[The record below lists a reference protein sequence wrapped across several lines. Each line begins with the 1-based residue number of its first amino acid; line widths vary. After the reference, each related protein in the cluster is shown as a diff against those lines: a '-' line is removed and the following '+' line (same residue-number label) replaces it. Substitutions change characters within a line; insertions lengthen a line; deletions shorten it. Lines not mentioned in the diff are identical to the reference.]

1 MIRNNIPPYETI
13 DFYVIE
19 RNARTYFCD
28 FVEKIAGARCAII
41 GSQIWDSSIEVAHNY
56 IHVNIP
62 IDLDDCDD
70 DMQALIHVL
79 IIDSLSKILGIETP
93 SPGNSGSSNEFRWS
107 LEMKNVGSAFP
118 TTDFY
123 VTRR

>member
-1 MIRNNIPPYETI
+1 M
-13 DFYVIE
+13 
-19 RNARTYFCD
+19 
-28 FVEKIAGARCAII
+28 
-41 GSQIWDSSIEVAHNY
+41 
-56 IHVNIP
+56 NIP

-70 DMQALIHVL
+70 DTQALIHVL

-93 SPGNSGSSNEFRWS
+93 SPGDSGSSNEFRWS
-107 LEMKNVGSAFP
+107 LEMKNVGNAFP